1 MHFIIS
7 CSNCVIFHSSHAV
20 VYRILLENGDL
31 LIDRLRSSHLIIHD
45 DGMRKLLSDDDLELI
60 NNPDCLSSTT
70 RYERRSKV
78 PLVGVKLSNLNL
90 MLSLLKKNNL
100 TMLRFFQVL
109 DDCCLTHLLNSYI
122 CKTSNYCLLITF
134 SRFTVCIVATFSC
147 ILIHQ

>member
-1 MHFIIS
+1 MLYFIL
-7 CSNCVIFHSSHAV
+7 SHTV

-31 LIDRLRSSHLIIHD
+31 IIDRLRSSHLILHD
-45 DGMRKLLSDDDLELI
+45 KGMRKLLSDDDRERI
-60 NNPDCLSSTT
+60 QNPDCFSMT

-78 PLVGVKLSNLNL
+78 PLVGVKLSNLHL
-90 MLSLLKKNNL
+90 MLSLLKKNNS

-122 CKTSNYCLLITF
+122 CKTSNYCLLISF

-147 ILIHQ
+147 IIHQ